1 MITDVVFIE
10 GDYGCSFHSGIVT
23 DVVSILLPVE
33 KTRGLL
39 DLDVATDHRQSL
51 SGFYVFFKSHPPLWK
66 NTQTLLLRPKC
77 QVADSVV
84 FNFER

>member
-1 MITDVVFIE
+1 MITDVVFTR
-10 GDYGCSFHSGIVT
+10 GIVT

-51 SGFYVFFKSHPPLWK
+51 SGFVFSLSPIPPFWK
-66 NTQTLLLRPKC
+66 NALILLLKAFVPSC
-77 QVADSVV
+77 
-84 FNFER
+84 